1 MAHLHQPWHNGC
13 TFPKE
18 RQQPQTC
25 EKKNQRQQQLSNYLD
40 KKDAKFITQEKLS
53 MKIFLGFPG
62 FLFVLEC
69 YSYSVKS
76 SQVNEASVV
85 FTSIRRE
92 QFFK

>member
-1 MAHLHQPWHNGC
+1 MVHKIWNC

-18 RQQPQTC
+18 RKQPKTC
-25 EKKNQRQQQLSNYLD
+25 EEKQHQQQKLSDHLD
-40 KKDAKFITQEKLS
+40 KKDPKFITQEKLS

-62 FLFVLEC
+62 FLFIVKC
-69 YSYSVKS
+69 YSYSMKS